1 MLGVAIDNPNTIDI
15 MSESPRRELV
25 LTISDHLDWTDSK
38 GHQFTLQ
45 EKLNGYLRFI
55 ESGEVYEHRPKA
67 VGLRI
72 VISVAGQFELD
83 FEGKQ
88 FLARAQ
94 TIIESAGFGFEYRLF
109 DTSESKAIR
118 FYELMIK
125 LAKHQIEVGKVVR
138 TEVGGYRL
146 GDWALDQI
154 ASSVMTGK
162 TYAIVAALLRYGAA
176 TIGSG
181 LLAVADH

>member
-1 MLGVAIDNPNTIDI
+1 VGRAILPAAALSGGFFLLEITSRLKAGCRQNCPPHKAKYPIMLGVAIDNPNTIDI

-109 DTSESKAIR
+109 DT
-118 FYELMIK
+118 
-125 LAKHQIEVGKVVR
+125 
-138 TEVGGYRL
+138 
-146 GDWALDQI
+146 
-154 ASSVMTGK
+154 
-162 TYAIVAALLRYGAA
+162 
-176 TIGSG
+176 
-181 LLAVADH
+181 